1 MQRLWGQKI
10 SDLAFSEFVEIL
22 EWVAQK
28 KGKSVVYIDRC
39 YPSSTTCYHCGH
51 VLEYLDL

>member
-28 KGKSVVYIDRC
+28 KGKSVVYIDRR